1 MAEVTEIGYLKP
13 GESIPYTVG
22 KSEYGK
28 VMSDQPI
35 YGNGQLLHIGIYGRV
50 GLNLSGAKVVLG
62 HSEGRLISSTV
73 GRKNVK
79 YDSGE
84 SKTFYDGELGLK
96 STATDNYMLAYGKML
111 QPFAL
116 VPNMYHKVNADSNS
130 LHEIS
135 VKLGMGSVNP
145 NTPTTVP
152 TV

>member
-28 VMSDQPI
+28 LMSDQPI
-35 YGNGQLLHIGIYGRV
+35 YGNGHLHIGIYGRV
-50 GLNLSGAKVVLG
+50 GLNLSGAKVLLG
-62 HSEGRLISSTV
+62 HSEGRLVSSTV

-84 SKTFYDGELGLK
+84 SKTFYEGELGLK
-96 STATDNYMLAYGKML
+96 SDLTDNHILAYGKML

-145 NTPTTVP
+145 STPIIVP
-152 TV
+152 